1 MCFVC
6 SHIQTLD
13 WGKDYITA
21 YLLRYTTRRTLTI
34 LKCSPKKWSEFSTV
48 SLNSHTADVPIMKMF
63 KVKFTFFKGEAICY
77 SSSCTSMAVIYTHF
91 PPDMAYSVSS
101 ASRSQPINISIKLK
115 VLIKKKNMLYWY
127 YSRLICLMITRHPEL
142 LLLCSYR
149 QSKSHC
155 ALLSYAD

>member
-34 LKCSPKKWSEFSTV
+34 LKCSPKKKWSEFSTV

-63 KVKFTFFKGEAICY
+63 KVKFTFFKGEAIYY

-115 VLIKKKNMLYWY
+115 VLIKKKTCCTDIIHGLSVKWLQGIRNYFCCVLAGSQRAIVLY
-127 YSRLICLMITRHPEL
+127 
-142 LLLCSYR
+142 
-149 QSKSHC
+149 
-155 ALLSYAD
+155 